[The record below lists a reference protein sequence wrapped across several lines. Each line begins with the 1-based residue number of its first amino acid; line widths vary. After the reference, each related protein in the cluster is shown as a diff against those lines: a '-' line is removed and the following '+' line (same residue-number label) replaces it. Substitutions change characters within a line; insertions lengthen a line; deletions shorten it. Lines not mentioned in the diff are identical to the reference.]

1 MFIRFLPPHPNP
13 LPLGEGEKKHT
24 KQEVIIM
31 RRLPIF
37 FLLDVSESMAG
48 DNLRQLQQGLERL
61 VCSLRTDPHALETV
75 YLSIIAFAGKAKTLT
90 PLVEVASFYPPRLP
104 IGSGTAL
111 GNALEHLMAEIDKN
125 VIKTTPDR
133 KGDWKPVVYIM
144 TDGKPSDTLA
154 YSEVLAEVKR
164 RPFAKVIACAAGFKA
179 DATALKRLTDT
190 VVSLDTM
197 DSSTFSGFFQ
207 WVSATVSSSQ
217 SNSQVDNFDLPPPP
231 AEINVVI

>member
-1 MFIRFLPPHPNP
+1 M
-13 LPLGEGEKKHT
+13 T
-24 KQEVIIM
+24 A
-31 RRLPIF
+31 RRLPVYL
-37 FLLDVSESMAG
+37 LLDTSGSMRGEPIESVNIGLRAMMAS
-48 DNLRQLQQGLERL
+48 LRQN
-61 VCSLRTDPHALETV
+61 PHALESV
-75 YLSIIAFAGKAKTLT
+75 YLSIVTFDSLIKEVL
-90 PLVEVASFYPPRLP
+90 PL
-104 IGSGTAL
+104 TAL
-111 GNALEHLMAEIDKN
+111 KQLVLPDIVCPESGATFLGEGLERICQKVDNEVRLSSQSDE
-125 VIKTTPDR
+125 
-133 KGDWKPVVYIM
+133 GDWRPLLFIM

-179 DATALKRLTDT
+179 DATVLKRLTDT

>member
-1 MFIRFLPPHPNP
+1 M
-13 LPLGEGEKKHT
+13 T
-24 KQEVIIM
+24 A
-31 RRLPIF
+31 RRLPVYL
-37 FLLDVSESMAG
+37 LLDTSGSMRGEPIESVNIGLRAMIAS
-48 DNLRQLQQGLERL
+48 LRQN
-61 VCSLRTDPHALETV
+61 PHALESV
-75 YLSIIAFAGKAKTLT
+75 YLSIVTFDSLIQEVL
-90 PLVEVASFYPPRLP
+90 PL
-104 IGSGTAL
+104 TAL
-111 GNALEHLMAEIDKN
+111 KQLVLPDIVCPESGATFLGEGLERICQKVDKE
-125 VIKTTPDR
+125 VRLSSQPDE
-133 KGDWKPVVYIM
+133 GDWRPLLFIM

-179 DATALKRLTDT
+179 DATVLKRLTDT

-217 SNSQVDNFDLPPPP
+217 GSSQVDNFDLPPPP